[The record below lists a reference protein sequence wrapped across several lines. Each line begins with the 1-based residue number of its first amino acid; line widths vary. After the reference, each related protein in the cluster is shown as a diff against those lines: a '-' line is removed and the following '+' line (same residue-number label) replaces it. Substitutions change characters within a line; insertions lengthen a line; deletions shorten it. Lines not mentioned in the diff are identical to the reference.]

1 MFLQNALRASLA
13 LLLVCALAS
22 FCRAIA
28 PTARSETAQETAIG
42 AYSYYGA
49 GAVAAGV
56 VAGAAVGTAVS
67 TPYYHSYYPQPYYQT
82 PCGPP
87 YTPDMTTCPDPY

>member
-42 AYSYYGA
+42 PD
-49 GAVAAGV
+49 AADALARIGKTLSAKQFSFHPTFPGFRI
-56 VAGAAVGTAVS
+56 VAGPGSSLRAS
-67 TPYYHSYYPQPYYQT
+67 
-82 PCGPP
+82 
-87 YTPDMTTCPDPY
+87 